1 MKHYTTSLIAAVTK
15 LLKSLAACKANNN
28 RKTKHSGK
36 TKTVA
41 VMVAMNIFTVL
52 IVLMITII
60 VVSISS

>member
-15 LLKSLAACKANNN
+15 LLKSLAAFKANND

-36 TKTVA
+36 PNTVA
-41 VMVAMNIFTVL
+41 VMVAMNVFTLL
-52 IVLMITII
+52 IVLMITVI